1 MNKTTFDKI
10 YENYLAEIAGLDFES
25 IKDQLGIKVENDEAV
40 IDFFGSSYRVS
51 PKGIKDPSGKR
62 PSHAI
67 SVVLCKYMLL
77 CPEKDTTEKDWVSY
91 KDFRD
96 AAPFVGGFVNNSQV
110 PIAEKFSGRLGMLE
124 KAGKMLGGC
133 SPDIDLTYDLSMK
146 FDALPKV
153 PILMLFNDE
162 DDEFPA
168 QTSLLFEK
176 RAEKYLDMEC
186 LAIIGWSLYELLIEI
201 TENSKGT
208 LI

>member
-10 YENYLAEIAGLDFES
+10 YRDYLTEIAGLDFES

-51 PKGIKDPSGKR
+51 PKAITDPSGKR
-62 PSHAI
+62 PAHAI
-67 SVVLCKYMLL
+67 SVVLCKYLLL
-77 CPEKDTTEKDWVSY
+77 CPEKDPTDKDWVSY

-110 PIAEKFSGRLGMLE
+110 PIAEKFSGKLGMLE
-124 KAGKMLGGC
+124 KAGKELGGYF
-133 SPDIDLTYDLSMK
+133 PDMELPYELVMK

-168 QTSLLFEK
+168 QTSLLFER

-186 LAIIGWSLYELLIEI
+186 LAIIGWSLYEFLIK
-201 TENSKGT
+201 NF
-208 LI
+208 

>member
-10 YENYLAEIAGLDFES
+10 YKNYLTEIAGLNFQC
-25 IKDQLGIKVENDEAV
+25 IKDQLGIEVVNDEAV
-40 IDFFGSSYRVS
+40 IDFFGSAYRVS
-51 PKGIKDPSGKR
+51 PNGIKDPSGKR
-62 PSHAI
+62 PAHAI

-77 CPEKDTTEKDWVSY
+77 CPKKDPTQKDWVSY

-96 AAPFVGGFVNNSQV
+96 AAPFVGGFVNNSEV
-110 PIAEKFSGRLGMLE
+110 PIAAKFSGRLGMLE
-124 KAGKMLGGC
+124 KAGKRLGGC
-133 SPDIDLTYDLSMK
+133 SPDIDLPYDLSLK
-146 FDALPKV
+146 FQALPKV

-168 QTSLLFEK
+168 RTSLLFEK

-186 LAIIGWSLYELLIEI
+186 LAMIAWSLYELLIKI
-201 TENSKGT
+201 AENSKGT